1 MWTSFWE
8 PATFPCPLQTASHI
22 LKWVFHCLQNQNLW
36 LSQVKANELK
46 VSKDTL
52 KNVLLPNIHFFSL
65 AYLSLARLII
75 GLFIRPFT
83 ENMLCAPVNWKSLVR
98 EKERKKQ
105 QFMSQFSRSGLLG
118 TSPSTNEGKCSFIR
132 TWRGG
137 WCCRSNPRASY
148 CQFAGLCGFSVGKD
162 TVQTWCSK
170 MKSQRAGQ
178 MGHVP
183 CSGDEGSMGDGQM
196 RLATNKLKGRSRP
209 NSEAATQSL
218 QYLP

>member
-8 PATFPCPLQTASHI
+8 PETFPCPLQTASHI

-65 AYLSLARLII
+65 AYLSLAHLII

-137 WCCRSNPRASY
+137 WCCRSTQEHPIAS
-148 CQFAGLCGFSVGKD
+148 LLVSVGSLWGRI
-162 TVQTWCSK
+162 QSK
-170 MKSQRAGQ
+170 HDVVRWRTKGQ
-178 MGHVP
+178 GKWGMCLVAVMREAWEMGRW
-183 CSGDEGSMGDGQM
+183 D
-196 RLATNKLKGRSRP
+196 
-209 NSEAATQSL
+209 
-218 QYLP
+218 

>member
-1 MWTSFWE
+1 
-8 PATFPCPLQTASHI
+8 
-22 LKWVFHCLQNQNLW
+22 
-36 LSQVKANELK
+36 
-46 VSKDTL
+46 
-52 KNVLLPNIHFFSL
+52 
-65 AYLSLARLII
+65 
-75 GLFIRPFT
+75 
-83 ENMLCAPVNWKSLVR
+83 MLCAPVNWKSLVR
-98 EKERKKQ
+98 EKERKRQ

-132 TWRGG
+132 TWPGG

-162 TVQTWCSK
+162 IVQTWCNK

-196 RLATNKLKGRSRP
+196 RLATKYTEGQVKAKFRGRNPVPAIPPLVNGSSGLWGWKCTYKEINCIRLRTWWLNAMYGVDEKEESRQWIQGMVCSTCVAKKP
-209 NSEAATQSL
+209 VLS
-218 QYLP
+218 PG